1 MGIKGLSKAIRRM
14 APAAVRETQLADYA
28 GRTLAI
34 DACIF
39 MYKFRYIG
47 RPIELFTEQVRT
59 LRDAGV
65 TPLYVFEGAACVAKH
80 AQVLRRRAAKQKAVE
95 AVDVARA
102 QATRTQARALSTLG
116 PDPLGAIVACEAE
129 LCKA

>member
-65 TPLYVFEGAACVAKH
+65 TPLYVFEGAACEAKH
-80 AQVLRRRAAKQKAVE
+80 AQVLQRRAAKQKAVE

-102 QATRTQARALSTLG
+102 RTKQRAA
-116 PDPLGAIVACEAE
+116 GA
-129 LCKA
+129 CKCCR

>member
-47 RPIELFTEQVRT
+47 RPIVLFTDTATPNPAPPRPARPASTPRARALRT
-59 LRDAGV
+59 A
-65 TPLYVFEGAACVAKH
+65 H
-80 AQVLRRRAAKQKAVE
+80 ASSQSLRRRA
-95 AVDVARA
+95 RG
-102 QATRTQARALSTLG
+102 RPNGFPCSL
-116 PDPLGAIVACEAE
+116 
-129 LCKA
+129 